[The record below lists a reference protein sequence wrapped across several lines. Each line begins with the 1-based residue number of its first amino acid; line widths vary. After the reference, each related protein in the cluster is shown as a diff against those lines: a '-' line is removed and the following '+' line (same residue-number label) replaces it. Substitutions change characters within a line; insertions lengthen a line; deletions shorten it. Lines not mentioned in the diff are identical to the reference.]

1 MTAPLAPTDREIDSE
16 TGEMA
21 WARLVPRLLQ
31 LRQRLDAI
39 EAAKRAPRDPDL
51 GEQALAAE
59 QDEVT
64 EAIAASLHAK
74 LDEAEAALHRIAAGT
89 YGRCAD
95 CGAPIAE
102 VRLRALPTALRCTA
116 CEARAS
122 TARVPTTQDN
132 GVSRRPPGV

>member
-1 MTAPLAPTDREIDSE
+1 MTVPNARIDADIVRE

-51 GEQALAAE
+51 GEQAIAE
-59 QDEVT
+59 EGDEVA

-102 VRLRALPTALRCTA
+102 ARLRALPTALRCTA
-116 CEARAS
+116 CETLAAP
-122 TARVPTTQDN
+122 A
-132 GVSRRPPGV
+132 

>member
-1 MTAPLAPTDREIDSE
+1 MTMPDARIDAETDRE

-31 LRQRLDAI
+31 LRQRLDTL
-39 EAAKRAPRDPDL
+39 EAEKRAPRDADL
-51 GEQALAAE
+51 GEQAIAAE

-102 VRLRALPTALRCTA
+102 ARLRALPTALRCTA
-116 CEARAS
+116 CETRA
-122 TARVPTTQDN
+122 AA
-132 GVSRRPPGV
+132 